1 MKTDTHEFGPQPI
14 HLVMLA
20 HSLENREVVA
30 KGDSAVTF
38 KVVKKARNG
47 RKLTMRMQQKVLTAV
62 NACLDTPVTR
72 TDLFNY
78 K

>member
-1 MKTDTHEFGPQPI
+1 MSHDTLEFGPQPI

-20 HSLENREVVA
+20 HSLENRDVVA

-38 KVVKKARNG
+38 KVMKKARNG
-47 RKLTMRMQQKVLTAV
+47 RKLTMRMQQKVLAAV
-62 NACLDTPVTR
+62 NACLDTPVAR
-72 TDLFNY
+72 TDLFTY